1 MASWGNVIAIPGYM
15 NKNWFDLIS
24 GGELRI
30 LHLVEHKKK
39 TQISQ
44 AR

>member
-1 MASWGNVIAIPGYM
+1 MIAIPGYM
-15 NKNWFDLIS
+15 NKNGFDLIS

-30 LHLVEHKKK
+30 LHLVEHKKNP
-39 TQISQ
+39 QISQ